1 MTDISIIIPA
11 YNEEARLG
19 ATLDEIADYLGT
31 ADKSAEVIVVDD
43 GSDDSTVALAHGWA
57 DRLDLRVIESAQN
70 MGKGHAVRVGMMAA
84 TGSRR
89 LFTDADGSTPI
100 AELDALDAAL
110 DAVGGHGV
118 AFASVALPDS
128 VVLSPQSRLRSFAGR
143 VGNWLIQLM
152 MLPGVHDSQ
161 RGFKLF
167 SADAAEAAFS
177 EATVD
182 GWAFDVEA
190 LGLARHAGFPLTE
203 VAVTWEHRLASRV
216 RATSYLTSL
225 WEVWLIRRRIGR
237 APAVTV
243 DRSSGVVNRTP

>member
-1 MTDISIIIPA
+1 MTDLSIIIPA

-19 ATLDEIADYLGT
+19 ATLDEIAEFLRISGR
-31 ADKSAEVIVVDD
+31 SAEVIVVDD
-43 GSDDSTVALAHGWA
+43 GSADGTVALARGWS
-57 DRLDLRVIESAQN
+57 DRLAVRVIESPRN

-84 TGSRR
+84 AGRRR

-100 AELDALDAAL
+100 GELSALDAAL
-110 DAVGGHGV
+110 DAIGGHGV

-177 EATVD
+177 KATVD
-182 GWAFDVEA
+182 GWAFDVEV
-190 LGLARHAGFPLTE
+190 LGLARHAGFPLIE

-216 RATSYLTSL
+216 RASSYLTSL
-225 WEVWLIRRRIGR
+225 WEVWLIRRRVGR
-237 APAVTV
+237 AAAVAVAPPFEVRQQT
-243 DRSSGVVNRTP
+243 G